1 MIKCFGS
8 IEGEELVFRRVGRG
22 GSFESLG
29 WLAVFTM
36 IIVPVAFFTTSVCLV
51 LASISLIPLLAIG
64 SIGLAAIIPLMLALP
79 LAPLVIIPDLVAIML
94 GSTAFVGNNLET
106 IAGLVSNQ
114 DLLDLTTAIS
124 FPLVGPLF
132 PLLVQLEVR
141 AAWCFTLPFTVPL
154 FLPVLLFLLS
164 LLRAINIIGPGY
176 EQVEQVCIPFLLT
189 WSVPQHPFVK
199 GI

>member
-1 MIKCFGS
+1 MIKCFGA
-8 IEGEELVFRRVGRG
+8 IEGEELGFRRVGRG
-22 GSFESLG
+22 GFFESLV
-29 WLAVFTM
+29 WLI
-36 IIVPVAFFTTSVCLV
+36 IIVPVAFFSTSVCLV
-51 LASISLIPLLAIG
+51 LASISLIPILAIG
-64 SIGLAAIIPLMLALP
+64 SIGLVAIIPLMLALP
-79 LAPLVIIPDLVAIML
+79 LALPLASLVIISDLVAIML

-114 DLLDLTTAIS
+114 DLLDLTTALS

-154 FLPVLLFLLS
+154 FLPVLLFLLT
-164 LLRAINIIGPGY
+164 LLRAISIIGPGY

-189 WSVPQHPFVK
+189 WSVPQHPSVK